1 MKRPN
6 ERAVLL
12 GLGVVALVAFLVVAL
27 NKSGDGDKSDSSQS
41 TSQAESTQAGATNSK
56 PEESKQR
63 APEIPVIKVIEG
75 EPMKGVLDLTYNQGE
90 RVRFKV
96 HSDTA
101 EEVHLHGYDIAK
113 EVKPGGTVT
122 FDFPA
127 EIEGIF
133 EVELEQSAVQIAEL
147 TVEP

>member
-27 NKSGDGDKSDSSQS
+27 NKSGDGDKGDSSQPG
-41 TSQAESTQAGATNSK
+41 SQVESAQTGATNSK
-56 PEESKQR
+56 PESKAS

-75 EPMKGVLDLTYNQGE
+75 EPMKGILDLTYNQGE

-101 EEVHLHGYDIAK
+101 EEVHLHGYDISK
-113 EVKPGGTVT
+113 GVKPGGTVT

>member
-1 MKRPN
+1 MKRSN

-12 GLGVVALVAFLVVAL
+12 GLGVVALIAFLVVAL
-27 NKSGDGDKSDSSQS
+27 NKSGDSDKSDSSQS
-41 TSQAESTQAGATNSK
+41 KQQAGSTQAETNKSK
-56 PEESKQR
+56 PKESKPS
-63 APEIPVIKVIEG
+63 APSIPTIVVRG
-75 EPMKGVLDLTYNQGE
+75 GQPVGGVTDLTYNQGE

-96 HSDTA
+96 KSDIA
-101 EEVHLHGYDIAK
+101 DEIHLHGYDISK
-113 EVKPGGTVT
+113 EVAAGGSVT

-133 EVELEQSAVQIAEL
+133 EVELEQRAVPIAEM

>member
-12 GLGVVALVAFLVVAL
+12 GLGVVALIAFLVVAL
-27 NKSGDGDKSDSSQS
+27 NKSGDSDTSSSSQS
-41 TSQAESTQAGATNSK
+41 KQQAGSTQADTPTSKAKESK
-56 PEESKQR
+56 PR
-63 APEIPVIKVIEG
+63 APTIPTITVRGGQPVG
-75 EPMKGVLDLTYNQGE
+75 GVTELTVDQSEEVG
-90 RVRFKV
+90 FKV
-96 HSDTA
+96 ESDVA
-101 EEVHLHGYDIAK
+101 DEVHLHGYDISK
-113 EVKPGGTVT
+113 EVAAGGSVT